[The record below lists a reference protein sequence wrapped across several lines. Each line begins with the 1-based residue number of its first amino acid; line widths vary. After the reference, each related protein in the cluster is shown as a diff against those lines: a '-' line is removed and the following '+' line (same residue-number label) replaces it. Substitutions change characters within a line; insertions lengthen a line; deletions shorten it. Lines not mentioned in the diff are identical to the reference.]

1 MGCLFIDFFRLM
13 KYLGRLRSARI
24 NLNNPLT
31 ARSTLAIDSEF
42 CVSFQQWTDKD
53 GWIWRV
59 SPLSAAVPIFRERR
73 GTSISCMFRHCL
85 KQYTIRRHSWR
96 NGGCA
101 TVCLGNIRYV
111 TMAILR
117 PAQAQVHS
125 LTYCGRVRLMDF
137 PYKIPFIVNL
147 RNIMYYREM

>member
-1 MGCLFIDFFRLM
+1 MDNSQKWVVFSSIFFWLM

-24 NLNNPLT
+24 NLNKPHT
-31 ARSTLAIDSEF
+31 ARTRAIDSEF
-42 CVSFQQWTDKD
+42 CVSFRQWTDKD

-59 SPLSAAVPIFRERR
+59 SLLSAAVPIFRERH
-73 GTSISCMFRHCL
+73 GTSISCTSRHCL
-85 KQYTIRRHSWR
+85 KQCTIRRHSWR

-111 TMAILR
+111 TMAILIGTGLG
-117 PAQAQVHS
+117 PFNNI
-125 LTYCGRVRLMDF
+125 LWPGTFNGF

-147 RNIMYYREM
+147 LNIMY